1 MKSKGSKAQWYYQGV
16 YLLIFFL
23 VGMQQSW
30 AVQHFHLA
38 DQHTH
43 HGLEH
48 QHPAAAHTPHLANFT
63 EHDIHSWVRIV
74 DVDSKYQPSKRS
86 KVKNP
91 NLGILQ
97 DKKPESIWFKP
108 AEQDFNLASIFSF
121 QLTSYLIPPPRAP
134 PLR

>member
-1 MKSKGSKAQWYYQGV
+1 MKKSQAGKAQWYYQGF

-30 AVQHFHLA
+30 AAQHFHLA

-48 QHPAAAHTPHLANFT
+48 HHPTVAHTPHLASFT
-63 EHDIHSWVRIV
+63 EHSIHHWVRIV
-74 DVDSKYQPSKRS
+74 DVDSKYQPSKHS
-86 KVKNP
+86 KIKNP

-97 DKKPESIWFKP
+97 DKKPELVWFKP
-108 AEQDFNLASIFSF
+108 SERRFNLTSNFSF
-121 QLTSYLIPPPRAP
+121 QLTPYLIPPPVH
-134 PLR
+134 PL